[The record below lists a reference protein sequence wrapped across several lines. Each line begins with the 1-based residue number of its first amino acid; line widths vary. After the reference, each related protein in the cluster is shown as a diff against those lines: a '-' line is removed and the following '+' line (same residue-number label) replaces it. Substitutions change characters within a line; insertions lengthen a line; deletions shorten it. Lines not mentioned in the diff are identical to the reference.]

1 MRTLRSAVLPLLAGL
16 LLLHA
21 PAAFAEVKPHALIT
35 DGMVLQQGPRANVW
49 GTADNGEEITVTF
62 LGRDYKTTAKDGKW
76 SVALENLKAG
86 GPHELTI
93 AGTNKLTIKNV
104 LIGEVWVCSGQSNM
118 EMQLQSCADPQKA
131 IAESKNPNI
140 HLFTVPHTVANTPQY
155 DVKGKWDECNP
166 DTVKT
171 FSAVAYYFGRDLNK
185 ALDVPIGLIHTS
197 WGGTLAEAWTSQP
210 VLESDPQ
217 FKPILDKYAQDV
229 KNYGNTLEKYAES
242 LDKFK
247 EFLDKYKE
255 GVDTYKEKVLKA
267 KAEGKEPPA
276 QPGVVSFPPPPPHP
290 DRQPNSHPS
299 SLYNGMIAPLLPYA
313 IKGAIWYQGESNAGK
328 AYQYRTLFPAMI
340 QNWRTDWKEPDF
352 PFFFVQ
358 LAPWGARGDQSGVTW
373 AELRE
378 AQLLTA
384 QKLPKT
390 GMAVITD
397 VGDEIDIHPKQKE
410 PVGGRLALAALA
422 ITYGKNVV
430 YSGPVYDGMKV
441 EGDKAVL
448 SFKHIGGGLVA
459 KGGPLQGFT
468 IAGEDHKFVKAE
480 AEIRDDKIVVWS
492 KDVPKPVAV
501 RFGWTNFV
509 IANLFNKEGLPAT
522 PFRTDDF
529 PMVTNP
535 DKPKS
540 STGSN

>member
-16 LLLHA
+16 LVLHA
-21 PAAFAEVKPHALIT
+21 STARAEVKPHPLIS
-35 DGMVLQQGPRANVW
+35 DGMVLQQGPRANIW
-49 GTADNGEEITVTF
+49 GTADRGEEIVTVTF
-62 LGRDYKTTAKDGKW
+62 LGHEYKTAVGPDGKW
-76 SVALENLKAG
+76 IVQLTDLKAG
-86 GPHELTI
+86 GPHEMTI
-93 AGTNKLTIKNV
+93 AGTNKVTIKNV

-140 HLFTVPHTVANTPQY
+140 HLFTVPHTVASTPQY

-197 WGGTLAEAWTSQP
+197 WGGTLAEAWTSHP

-217 FKPILDKYAQDV
+217 FKPILDQYAQNV
-229 KNYGNTLEKYAES
+229 KNYGNTLEKYTAT
-242 LDKFK
+242 
-247 EFLDKYKE
+247 LDKYKE
-255 GVDTYKEKVLKA
+255 TLDKYKETVLQA
-267 KAEGKEPPA
+267 KADGKEPPA
-276 QPGVVSFPPPPPHP
+276 PPAVPPPPPHP

-358 LAPWGARGDQSGVTW
+358 LAPWGARPDQTGVTW

-378 AQLLTA
+378 AQLLTS
-384 QKLPKT
+384 QKLAKT

-397 VGDEIDIHPKQKE
+397 VGDEVDIHPKQKE

-422 ITYGKNVV
+422 IAYGKNVV
-430 YSGPVYDGMKV
+430 YSGPVYDSMKV

-448 SFKHIGGGLVA
+448 SFKHVGGGLVS

-480 AEIRDDKIVVWS
+480 AEIRDDRIVVWS
-492 KDVPKPVAV
+492 KEVEKPVAV

-509 IANLFNKEGLPAT
+509 VANLFNKEGLPAT

-535 DKPKS
+535 DKPKA